1 MPCRSVINSGSTG
14 ELIVLI
20 DRSYKNIYWAI
31 TSKQDIFSVKS
42 HGELIH
48 LIMQVNER
56 NEDTLVS
63 DVLCQ
68 HHL

>member
-14 ELIVLI
+14 ELIVMI
-20 DRSYKNIYWAI
+20 NRSYKNIYWAI
-31 TSKQDIFSVKS
+31 TSKQHIVSVKS

-56 NEDTLVS
+56 KDTLVS